1 MKLSR
6 NIQLSCEILAA
17 HKLRTLLSVIGIVV
31 GIATVVLMVSA
42 GRGAEKDIL
51 DQIRAMGTNLITI
64 NAGQT
69 RIVAGRQRQ
78 TATVT
83 TMTTAD
89 AGAITRECPAVVR
102 AAPAVLRRLAVRWG
116 DVTTNTSVAGTTHEA
131 FDIREIGIA
140 SGRRFDAEENRA
152 RRRVAVLGPTTVAN
166 LFDGIHPIG
175 LQIRI
180 GRVPFEVIGVTRPK
194 GVDINGNDQDDL
206 VLVPLESAM
215 RRLLNI
221 DHVDAIY
228 AQADTAGLLER
239 AEDEIR
245 ALLRDR
251 HRLGDRPDDFTI
263 QNQATLL
270 EAERETA
277 QSMTLLIGSV
287 AAISLLVGG
296 IGILAV
302 MLISVRERTHEI
314 GLRRA
319 LGATRADIRVQF
331 LLESGLIAG
340 AGGAIGVLAG
350 VAAVVAIGRLGYWTA
365 IISWPAALGGCAF
378 SIAVGLI
385 FGIYPAMRAAG
396 LEPVE
401 ALRGE

>member
-1 MKLSR
+1 M
-6 NIQLSCEILAA
+6 
-17 HKLRTLLSVIGIVV
+17 
-31 GIATVVLMVSA
+31 
-42 GRGAEKDIL
+42 
-51 DQIRAMGTNLITI
+51 TI
-64 NAGQT
+64 
-69 RIVAGRQRQ
+69 
-78 TATVT
+78 
-83 TMTTAD
+83 AD
-89 AGAITRECPAVVR
+89 AEAVALECPAVRR
-102 AAPAVLRRLAVRWG
+102 AAPAVVRRLAVRW
-116 DVTTNTSVAGTTHEA
+116 DDTNTNTSVVGTTPEA
-131 FDIREIGIA
+131 FGIREFPIA
-140 SGRRFDAEENRA
+140 SGRRFDAEENRG

-166 LFDGIHPIG
+166 LFDDVDPIG

-194 GVDINGNDQDDL
+194 GVDINGVDQDDL
-206 VLVPLESAM
+206 VLVPLEAAM
-215 RRLLNI
+215 RRLLNVT
-221 DHVDAIY
+221 HLDAIY
-228 AQADTAGLLER
+228 AQAEEADLLDR
-239 AEDEIR
+239 AEGEIR

-287 AAISLLVGG
+287 AGISLLVGG

-340 AGGAIGVLAG
+340 AGGLVGVLAG
-350 VAAVVAIGRLGYWTA
+350 VAAVVAVARLGYWTA
-365 IISWPAALGGCAF
+365 VISWPAALGGCAF

-385 FGIYPAMRAAG
+385 FGIYPAMRAAA
-396 LEPVE
+396 LEPIE